1 MRRLC
6 ERRMLGTMTMIR
18 LQAPL
23 SFAARLMLA
32 FIFIIE
38 GWSKIG
44 YYEGTVQYMENH
56 GVPGMLLPLVILT
69 ELGGG
74 LLIACGFQTRMAALA
89 LGVFC
94 VLTAILFHRNIANI
108 SEFIHF
114 NKDLAIAGGFL
125 LLAAFGAGRWSID
138 AWQSRAPSSDLI
150 RD

>member
-1 MRRLC
+1 MS
-6 ERRMLGTMTMIR
+6 R

-23 SFAARLMLA
+23 SLAARLMLA
-32 FIFIIE
+32 FIFIVE

-56 GVPGMLLPLVILT
+56 GVPGALLPLVILT

-74 LLIACGFQTRMAALA
+74 LMIASGFQTRLAALA
-89 LGVFC
+89 LGGFC
-94 VLTAILFHRNIANI
+94 VLTAILFHRNIEDV

-114 NKDLAIAGGFL
+114 NKDIAIAGGFL

-138 AWQSRAPSSDLI
+138 ALLLRAPRPGIASETGK
-150 RD
+150 R

>member
-1 MRRLC
+1 MA
-6 ERRMLGTMTMIR
+6 MIK

-32 FIFIIE
+32 FIFIVE

-74 LLIACGFQTRMAALA
+74 LLIACGFRTRLAALA
-89 LGVFC
+89 LGGFC
-94 VLTAILFHRNIANI
+94 VLTAILFHRNIADI

-125 LLAAFGAGRWSID
+125 LLAAFGAGDWSID
-138 AWQSRAPSSDLI
+138 ALQSRAHHPQTSSEIKTL
-150 RD
+150 

>member
-1 MRRLC
+1 
-6 ERRMLGTMTMIR
+6 MTK

-23 SFAARLMLA
+23 SLAARLMLS
-32 FIFIIE
+32 FIFIVE

-74 LLIACGFQTRMAALA
+74 LMIAFGFQTRLAALA
-89 LGVFC
+89 LGGFC
-94 VLTAILFHRNIANI
+94 ILTAILFHRNIGDI

-125 LLAAFGAGRWSID
+125 LLVAFGAGRWSMD
-138 AWQSRAPSSDLI
+138 ALLSRAPHPEI
-150 RD
+150 RKDG